1 MAFLGSSRAAGRL
14 MVLLQMALF
23 VIVSALIMNSSL
35 CLAAAGQDDIAGSGS
50 RCIGQK
56 CSGGTHCCR
65 GVPLVGDRP

>member
-35 CLAAAGQDDIAGSGS
+35 CLAAAGQDDIAGMALPWPGETW
-50 RCIGQK
+50 Q
-56 CSGGTHCCR
+56 
-65 GVPLVGDRP
+65 VGE